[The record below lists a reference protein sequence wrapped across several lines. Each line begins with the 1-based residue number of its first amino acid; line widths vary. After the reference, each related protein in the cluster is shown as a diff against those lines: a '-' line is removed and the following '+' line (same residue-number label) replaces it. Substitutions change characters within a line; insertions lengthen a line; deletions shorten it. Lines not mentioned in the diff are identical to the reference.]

1 MARAWLAPADASRDR
16 RVEDPSN
23 IWIVHAAGRLLLPV
37 ALRLGIPANAI
48 SLAGLGLGIAAAVSF
63 YAWSDWRLATAG
75 FLLCIGWLIADG
87 LDGMVARA
95 SGTTS
100 ALGRV
105 LDGLC
110 DHAVFLLVYVA
121 LAASFGTLQAW
132 LLAIASGM
140 VRAVQ
145 ASLYEGERM
154 RYHRRLRARPPPPP
168 PVGRRNQF
176 VRFYDGVAGSMDR
189 LAIPLDRVIAD
200 AVQPELLAALYGE
213 RAVPPMRL
221 MALLSNNM
229 RVLGIYIACL
239 AGDPRLFLWFQLIP
253 LSLLAAAG
261 ILWLRRVEAAM
272 LGERGARG
280 A

>member
-1 MARAWLAPADASRDR
+1 MARVWLAPPDASRDR
-16 RVEDPSN
+16 RVEDPTN
-23 IWIVHAAGRLLLPV
+23 LWIVHAAGRLLLPA

-63 YAWSDWRLATAG
+63 YTWSDWRLATAG
-75 FLLCIGWLIADG
+75 FLLCTGWLIADG

-110 DHAVFLLVYVA
+110 DHAVFLLVYMA

-132 LLAIASGM
+132 LLAITAGIAH
-140 VRAVQ
+140 AVQ
-145 ASLYEGERM
+145 SSLYEGERA
-154 RYHRRLRARPPPPP
+154 RYHRRLAGRPPPSPP
-168 PVGRRNQF
+168 AGKRNPF
-176 VRFYDGVAGSMDR
+176 VAFYDAVAGSMDR
-189 LAIPLDRVIAD
+189 LAEPLDHMIAD
-200 AVQPELLAALYGE
+200 AAEPEQLGARYSE

-221 MALLSNNM
+221 LALLSNNM

-253 LSLLAAAG
+253 LSLLAGAG
-261 ILWLRRVEAAM
+261 IWWHRRVEAAM
-272 LGERGARG
+272 LAERRVRTA
-280 A
+280 